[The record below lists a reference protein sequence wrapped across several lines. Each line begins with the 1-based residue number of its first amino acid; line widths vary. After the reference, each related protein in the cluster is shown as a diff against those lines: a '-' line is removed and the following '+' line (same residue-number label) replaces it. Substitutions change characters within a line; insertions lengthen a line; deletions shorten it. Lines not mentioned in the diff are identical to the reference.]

1 MIFAITLVLLQ
12 LLLPAA
18 AWEYNVHTGFNYGAF
33 WGTPDKPKLKGD
45 YTKAFKTAYSS
56 LNTSVAFDTAR
67 LFTCRQPGTTDTPIE
82 AFDAA
87 VDTHTYLL
95 LGFYLSETKRSAQTP
110 GQTYESN
117 ADMLKYELRALE
129 KALGK
134 HGDQLADLIIGLSVG
149 NEDMEQWYSNHATTG
164 VPEGVIAA
172 NLATVRNAVLGSA
185 LDESFPNIRKY
196 MTNKPIGHTDTAP
209 HAAKAKNVNFVGMNA
224 YPYWSEDPPA
234 SAKASYFGSLNG
246 VKNEMPGKA
255 IWLTEVGW
263 PFSDTISQVSA
274 QGTANKENLQKYW
287 DEIGCSVFGKYT
299 TFWFELISDSLPD
312 QPDWAII
319 DASKNDYAPR
329 IDVSCGIGRKAW
341 APHRRDI
348 TSSNSTV
355 SAVMV
360 ARTIEATQAASSPTA
375 IPSLSHNIYTGFSY
389 GAFWS
394 ESKPK
399 LYKDF
404 VRQFTL
410 ARNLPDVPVPFTSAR
425 LYQAAQWNSPTEPSE
440 AFQAAIETNTTLLIG
455 LWLPIDKEIEALDA
469 AFKKYG
475 QKLADLVIG
484 ISVGSEDIY
493 RGSDECAQVE
503 GKACSMA
510 ATADEVMANI
520 TYVKDEFHKRGWDKL
535 FKALPPIGHTDTAR
549 NAFLA
554 NADFVGANIFP
565 FWHQDPID
573 KAWNSFEESLQG
585 IKEHA
590 GNVPVWITETGW
602 PSSGNDK
609 AASIDNMQKYWSTV
623 GCALVG
629 KYTTFWFELEKD
641 THDLGDL
648 DWGLIDIP
656 SQKPKIANLSC
667 PGLPGPPSPSSPIGS
682 PTSTTTM
689 RTSAALNTSTFVA
702 LPSTAVTEGY
712 MSIQTDNLPA
722 SATPSTLVSHN
733 GASQSVVG
741 SGSTVHVTITST
753 IIMQPSSGPEAPPS
767 SLEDIVT
774 VTSFS
779 IVNVTVDTTLSSPTP
794 SLPAETSLLTA
805 TSRPA
810 VLVTEPTG
818 CITITKDA
826 NGQPVTISNAP
837 INGKCLVPPY
847 LPSLPTAP
855 AAVTDASPTRCLVVV
870 TDPIGKLITI
880 PTDIP
885 GKCATPVPTPAVVQD
900 TATTSRPTVYVTEAT
915 GCITVSKGVNGKMV
929 TVESNPPVEG
939 QCATPTA
946 PVTPVL
952 TKGKTTVYLTP
963 S

>member
-1 MIFAITLVLLQ
+1 MIFAITLLFWQ

-18 AWEYNVHTGFNYGAF
+18 AREYNVHTGFNYGAF
-33 WGTPDKPKLKGD
+33 WGTPDKPKRKAD
-45 YTKAFKTAYSS
+45 YNSAFKIAYN

-87 VDTHTYLL
+87 VETHTYLL
-95 LGFYLSETKRSAQTP
+95 LGFYLSETKKSAQAP
-110 GQTYESN
+110 GQRYESN
-117 ADMLKYELRALE
+117 ADMLKNELRALE

-134 HGDQLADLIIGLSVG
+134 YGHQLADLIIGLSVG
-149 NEDMEQWYSNHATTG
+149 NEDMQQWYSNQVTTG
-164 VPEGVIAA
+164 VTEDVIAA
-172 NLATVRNAVLGSA
+172 NLATVRKALLGSA
-185 LDESFPNIRKY
+185 VGEKFPNIRKY
-196 MTNKPIGHTDTAP
+196 WTDKPIGHTDTAP
-209 HAAKAKNVNFVGMNA
+209 YAAKAKNVNFVGMNA

-234 SAKASYFGSLNG
+234 SAKASYFGSLDG
-246 VKNEMPGKA
+246 VKNAMPGKA

-263 PFSDTISQVSA
+263 PFSDTISQVSG

-287 DEIGCSVFGKYT
+287 DEIGCGVFGKYT

-319 DASKNDYAPR
+319 DASKNNYAPR
-329 IDVSCGIGRKAW
+329 IDVSCA
-341 APHRRDI
+341 
-348 TSSNSTV
+348 

-360 ARTIEATQAASSPTA
+360 ASTSEATAVSSTPA
-375 IPSLSHNIYTGFSY
+375 IPSFSQNIHTGFSY

-394 ESKPK
+394 ESEPK

-410 ARNLPDVPVPFTSAR
+410 AKNLPDVPVPFTSAR

-455 LWLPIDKEIEALDA
+455 LWLPIDNEIEALDA
-469 AFKKYG
+469 AFKNFG

-493 RGSDECAQVE
+493 RGSDECTQKE
-503 GKACSMA
+503 GKTCSMA
-510 ATADEVMANI
+510 ATADEVIANI
-520 TYVKDEFHKRGWDKL
+520 TRVKDEFHKRGWDKL

-549 NAFLA
+549 NAALA

-573 KAWNSFEESLQG
+573 KAWNNFEESLQG
-585 IKEHA
+585 VKEHA
-590 GNVPVWITETGW
+590 GNVPIWITETGW

-609 AASIDNMQKYWSTV
+609 AASLDNMQKYWSTV

-656 SQKPKIANLSC
+656 SQKLKIANLSC
-667 PGLPGPPSPSSPIGS
+667 PGFSGPPSIPS
-682 PTSTTTM
+682 PTSTITVG
-689 RTSAALNTSTFVA
+689 TSTASISVA
-702 LPSTAVTEGY
+702 LASTAVPEGY
-712 MSIQTDNLPA
+712 MSIQTLDLSA
-722 SATPSTLVSHN
+722 SATPSTLVSYD
-733 GASQSVVG
+733 GTSQPVFGNS
-741 SGSTVHVTITST
+741 STVHVTITST
-753 IIMQPSSGPEAPPS
+753 ITMQPSSGPKAPPPLSAEIS
-767 SLEDIVT
+767 SAT
-774 VTSFS
+774 VTSKP
-779 IVNVTVDTTLSSPTP
+779 V
-794 SLPAETSLLTA
+794 
-805 TSRPA
+805 
-810 VLVTEPTG
+810 VLVTEPTA
-818 CITITKDA
+818 CITITHDA
-826 NGQPVTISNAP
+826 NGQQVTISNAP
-837 INGKCLVPPY
+837 INGKCPVPTPAH
-847 LPSLPTAP
+847 PCPTAP
-855 AAVTDASPTRCLVVV
+855 AVVSDASPTRCLVVV
-870 TDPIGKLITI
+870 TDPTGRLITI

-885 GKCATPVPTPAVVQD
+885 GKCATSVPAPAAVPD
-900 TATTSRPTVYVTEAT
+900 ANTASRPTVYVTEAT
-915 GCITVSKGVNGKMV
+915 GCITVSKDVNGEMVTVASNPPVDGKCTTPTYVAPATSKPTVWVTEATGCITVSKGANEKMV
-929 TVESNPPVEG
+929 TVESNPPVDG

-946 PVTPVL
+946 PVPPAS
-952 TKGKTTVYLTP
+952 TKGNMTVYLTP